1 MTTTHGWKRSK
12 SDDHGHDDVDE
23 AFGNNNDAVFVS
35 KSIIITTLI
44 DRNNGSMAHSSGSR
58 THSMGDASANDGQ
71 SGKESQPLAVIS
83 LLDFRALTRSNS
95 PKTLLSFSPC
105 YITESSRVF
114 VRSPR

>member
-1 MTTTHGWKRSK
+1 MTTTHGWKRPK
-12 SDDHGHDDVDE
+12 SDDHGHDDVHE

-35 KSIIITTLI
+35 KSVITTLI
-44 DRNNGSMAHSSGSR
+44 DRNSASMAHSSGSR

-71 SGKESQPLAVIS
+71 SGKQSQPLAAIT
-83 LLDFRALTRSNS
+83 LLDSRALTRSNS
-95 PKTLLSFSPC
+95 NKTLLSFSPC